1 MNHSAQHFDTQA
13 KPAFFRTLKW
23 KLILA
28 SVLCTAAVS
37 LFGNLF
43 LYYRMNTMLLQKAD
57 SINAIHLATLSGQLN
72 GYLED
77 LSDLGNLGANDL
89 QVVSALEWR
98 GNSTAAMKQALNAQN
113 RLNAYLASSPIGDA
127 VYQITALNTDGRM
140 ISGVGITMG
149 TSQDY
154 QLIVEQPAFRQM
166 SQQAPQKGAM
176 IYITPSI
183 HRSGGQNP

>member
-1 MNHSAQHFDTQA
+1 M
-13 KPAFFRTLKW
+13 
-23 KLILA
+23 
-28 SVLCTAAVS
+28 LCTAAVS

-57 SINAIHLATLSGQLN
+57 SINAIHLATLSSQLN

-183 HRSGGQNP
+183 HRSGGQNPYVVAPERCMDGVM